1 MGPIVCATR
10 GGEAGRRTQERA
22 IDLAREQGRALV
34 FLAVFDPC
42 SVGHLNDDLSR
53 AVEQE
58 QRWLGRAL
66 LGIARARARRRGVTA
81 RSVVRC
87 GPVLE
92 TIEAYLKEVD
102 AAVLIIGE
110 PKVDSALAAFQ
121 PGRVQQFAEQIGQD
135 TGVEVVVVTPEPWF
149 TELPGR

>member
-22 IDLAREQGRALV
+22 IELAKEQGRELV

-42 SVGHLNDDLSR
+42 SLGHLNDRLTV
-53 AVEQE
+53 AVEEE

-66 LGIARARARRRGVTA
+66 LGIARARARRCDVVAET
-81 RSVVRC
+81 VVRC

-92 TIEAYLKEVD
+92 TIEAYLREVD
-102 AAVLIIGE
+102 ASALIIGE

-121 PGRVQQFAEQIGQD
+121 PGRVHHFAERVRQD
-135 TGVEVVVVTPEPWF
+135 TGVGVVVVTPEP
-149 TELPGR
+149 

>member
-1 MGPIVCATR
+1 MGPIICATR
-10 GGEAGRRTQERA
+10 GGEAGRRTQEWA
-22 IDLAREQGRALV
+22 IDLAQEQGQELI

-42 SVGHLNDDLSR
+42 SLGHLNDRLTV

-66 LGIARARARRRGVTA
+66 LGIARARARRRGVIAGTE
-81 RSVVRC
+81 VRC

-92 TIEAYLKEVD
+92 TIESYLREVD
-102 AAVLIIGE
+102 ASTLIIGE

-121 PGRVQQFAEQIGQD
+121 PGRVHDFARQVKQD
-135 TGVEVVVVTPEPWF
+135 TGVEVVVVTPES
-149 TELPGR
+149 

>member
-10 GGEAGRRTQERA
+10 GGEAGRRTQEWA
-22 IDLAREQGRALV
+22 IELAKEQGQELV

-42 SVGHLNDDLSR
+42 SLGHLNDRLAV

-66 LGIARARARRRGVTA
+66 LGIARARARRRGVAAGT
-81 RSVVRC
+81 VVRC

-92 TIEAYLKEVD
+92 TIEAYLREVG
-102 AAVLIIGE
+102 ASVLIIGE
-110 PKVDSALAAFQ
+110 PKVDSALSAFH
-121 PGRVQQFAEQIGQD
+121 PGRVQQFADRVRQD
-135 TGVEVVVVTPEPWF
+135 TGVEVVVVTPEI
-149 TELPGR
+149 T